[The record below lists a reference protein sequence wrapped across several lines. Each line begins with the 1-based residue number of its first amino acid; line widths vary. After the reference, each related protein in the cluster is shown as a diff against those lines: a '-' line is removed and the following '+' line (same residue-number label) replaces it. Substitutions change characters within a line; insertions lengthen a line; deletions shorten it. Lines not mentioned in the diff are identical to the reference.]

1 MKKIFTLVAV
11 AAMALAA
18 NAQASYELANPV
30 GEDGR
35 YIVKWDCAADQFA
48 ASNDFEP
55 GETFTLAVDI
65 TGTGWEDDIKAGCPD
80 DPSATRCMAANIWT
94 NYGPK
99 KDATNRLKHI
109 KGNIYGAT
117 YNFQQLLEAADPSLI
132 GHLTKQDTIVYAFCQ
147 LFIFAYTPVNDGV
160 EWYVDAQPVVAPGAE
175 HFFATLPST
184 GKSDPAIATS
194 DYDEGMYGH
203 DEDGYAA
210 PCVFTTTDIENTEIK
225 AKSAKFIE
233 NGQLYIMSNGVK
245 YNALGTAVK

>member
-1 MKKIFTLVAV
+1 MKKIFTFVAV

-35 YIVKWDCAADQFA
+35 YIVKWDCAKGAFA

-55 GETFTLAVDI
+55 GETFTFAVDI
-65 TGTGWEDDIKAGCPD
+65 TGTGWEDEIKAGST
-80 DPSATRCMAANIWT
+80 DPTATRAMAANIWT

-99 KDATNRLKHI
+99 NDATNRLKHI

-117 YNFQQLLEAADPSLI
+117 YNFQQMLEAKDPTLI
-132 GHLTKQDTIVYAFCQ
+132 GKLTKNDTIVYAYCQ
-147 LFIFAYTPVNDGV
+147 LFIFAYSPTSAGA
-160 EWYVDAQPVVAPGAE
+160 EWYVDAQQVAAPGSE

-184 GKSDPAIATS
+184 GKSDPAFATS
-194 DYDEGMYGH
+194 DYEEAMYDM

-210 PCVFTTTDIENTEIK
+210 PCVDYASGIEDTEVK
-225 AKSAKFIE
+225 AKSVKFVE

-245 YNALGTAVK
+245 YNVIGTAVK

>member
-1 MKKIFTLVAV
+1 MKKIFTFVAV

-35 YIVKWDCAADQFA
+35 YIVKWDCAKDAFA

-55 GETFTLAVDI
+55 GETFTFAVDI
-65 TGTGWEDDIKAGCPD
+65 TGTGWEDEIKAGST
-80 DPSATRCMAANIWT
+80 DPTATRAMAANIWT

-99 KDATNRLKHI
+99 NDATNRLKHI

-117 YNFQQLLEAADPSLI
+117 YNFQQMLEANDPTLV
-132 GHLTKQDTIVYAFCQ
+132 GKLTKNDTIVYAYCQ
-147 LFIFAYTPVNDGV
+147 LFIFAYSPTSAGA
-160 EWYVDAQPVVAPGAE
+160 EWYVDAQQVAAPGSE

-184 GKSDPAIATS
+184 GKSDSPFATS
-194 DYDEGMYGH
+194 DYDEAMYDM

-210 PCVFTTTDIENTEIK
+210 PCVDYASGIEDTEVK
-225 AKSAKFIE
+225 AKSVKFVE

-245 YNALGTAVK
+245 YNVIGTAVK

>member
-1 MKKIFTLVAV
+1 MKKIFTFVAV

-65 TGTGWEDDIKAGCPD
+65 TGTGWEDEIKAGST
-80 DPSATRCMAANIWT
+80 DPTATRCMAANIWT

-117 YNFQQLLEAADPSLI
+117 YNFQQLLEANDPSLI
-132 GHLTKQDTIVYAFCQ
+132 GKIAAKDTIVYTYCQ
-147 LFIFAYTPVNDGV
+147 LFIFAYSPTSAGA
-160 EWYVDAQPVVAPGAE
+160 EWYVDAQQVAAAGSE

-184 GKSDPAIATS
+184 GKSDPAFATS
-194 DYDEGMYGH
+194 DYEEGMYDM

-210 PCVFTTTDIENTEIK
+210 PCVEEATGIENTPVK
-225 AKSAKFIE
+225 AKSVKFIE

-245 YNALGTAVK
+245 YNVIGSAVK